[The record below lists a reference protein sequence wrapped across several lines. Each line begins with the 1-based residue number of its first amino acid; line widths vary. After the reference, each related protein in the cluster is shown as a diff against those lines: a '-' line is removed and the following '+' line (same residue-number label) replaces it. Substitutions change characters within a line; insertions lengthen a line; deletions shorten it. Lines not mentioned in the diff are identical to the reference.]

1 MKYPPDEGP
10 RVAPF
15 RGRGRGVAWRVASR
29 GARAAW
35 AAPAALALACGGA
48 DAGGGAG
55 AGDAVEAPPVVETR
69 WSGRS
74 ELFME
79 YPPLVAGETSRF
91 AIHFTDL
98 DTFEPLRAGRAEVRL
113 AGAREET
120 FAVAAPGRPGI
131 FGVDV
136 TPSRAGR
143 YRLSVVLDAP
153 GLADRHDLG
162 EVAVAASPAAP
173 GAEAAEADGGSIPFL
188 KEQQWTLDFATAP
201 AARRRIA
208 ESLVIAAEITPRT
221 GGRADVTT
229 PVAGRLANDLPAHP
243 VGSRVARGEPL
254 AEVIP
259 RSGHGE
265 DRPALELAVA
275 EARNALE
282 LERAERSR
290 VGRLV
295 AAGALPARRRLE
307 TRVAEQTAEARVA
320 AAEAHLAQLDATRT
334 GEGEGGRDTRF
345 VLRAPIGGVVAASD
359 ATPGAG
365 VEAGTRLFRLVALD
379 RVHVVGAL
387 PEAAL
392 ARIGALAGA
401 ELDVPGFDAPI
412 ALDRLIAVGRVLEPA
427 GAHGADHLRAAESR
441 SPAGRR
447 AGGLPADLRLRRG
460 RGGDPAGERGRRRR
474 RTPGRLRAGGR
485 RELRAAAGPARQPR
499 RGTGADRR
507 RRRAGRARRRAGGA
521 VHPPGRAVAAGPGA
535 RAHALRGGLRGA
547 ARSLGGRSAGRCF
560 STR

>member
-1 MKYPPDEGP
+1 MTSRPDEGP

-15 RGRGRGVAWRVASR
+15 RGRGRAASCRVASR
-29 GARAAW
+29 RARAAW

-98 DTFEPLRAGRAEVRL
+98 ATFEPLRAGRAEVRL

-143 YRLSVVLDAP
+143 YRLSVVLAAP

-173 GAEAAEADGGSIPFL
+173 GGEAAEAAETGGASIPFL

-427 GAHGADHLRAAESR
+427 ARTVPIIYELRNPDRRLAVGQAASLRIFASAAAEAVTLPESAVVDDGGRPVVFVQVGGESFERRPVRLGNRAAGQVQIVGDVAPGERVVVRGAPFIRLAALSPRVPAHGH
-441 SPAGRR
+441 
-447 AGGLPADLRLRRG
+447 
-460 RGGDPAGERGRRRR
+460 
-474 RTPGRLRAGGR
+474 T
-485 RELRAAAGPARQPR
+485 
-499 RGTGADRR
+499 
-507 RRRAGRARRRAGGA
+507 
-521 VHPPGRAVAAGPGA
+521 H
-535 RAHALRGGLRGA
+535 
-547 ARSLGGRSAGRCF
+547 
-560 STR
+560 